1 MPNGICWAYMSARE
15 AIGIH
20 VATSWEPGGPPK
32 LQFKVDP
39 ARNAAA
45 GDGAMQ
51 WGRSMWNAMFG

>member
-1 MPNGICWAYMSARE
+1 MSARE